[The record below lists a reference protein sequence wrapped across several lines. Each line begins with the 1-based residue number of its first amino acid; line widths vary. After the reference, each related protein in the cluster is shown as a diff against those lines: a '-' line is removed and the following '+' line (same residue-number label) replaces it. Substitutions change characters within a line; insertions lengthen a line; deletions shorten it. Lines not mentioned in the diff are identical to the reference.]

1 MQKHL
6 VYLFLFFLIPGTYFS
21 FGQAVKLP
29 ELKHKLI
36 VVAHRG
42 DHTEAPENTLT
53 AFRKAINHGVD
64 YVEIDLR
71 TSKDGELVIM
81 HDASIHRMTN
91 GEGTVKEK
99 TLAELKQLVVA
110 DKAHP
115 EWAKESIPTFAEVL
129 QLCKGKIYIYLDFKD
144 ASVPATIVLLKK
156 YRMEKSVVVY
166 INTEEQYREWKRL
179 VPDMPLMLSLPDNVK
194 NAQGVSEFLSTT
206 EVDILD
212 GSYEDYTP
220 EMVKAAMAKNVPVC
234 PDIQST
240 HEGPEEWGSALSKGF
255 KGLQTDH
262 PKLLIA
268 YLKKEGLR

>member
-1 MQKHL
+1 MGTSNF
-6 VYLFLFFLIPGTYFS
+6 YFWIAFLIFNYS
-21 FGQAVKLP
+21 AARSQSSRLP
-29 ELKHKLI
+29 IAKHTTI

-42 DHTEAPENTLT
+42 DHTEAPENTLA
-53 AFRKAINHGVD
+53 AFRNAITNGVD

-81 HDASIHRMTN
+81 HDASIGRMTN
-91 GEGTVKEK
+91 GEGAVKEK

-115 EWAKESIPTFAEVL
+115 EWARESVPTFAEVL
-129 QLCKGKIYIYLDFKD
+129 QLCKDKIYIYLDFKA
-144 ASVPATIVLLKK
+144 ASVTATMVLLKK
-156 YRMEKSVVVY
+156 YGMEKSVLVY
-166 INTEEQYREWKRL
+166 INSEEQYREWKRT

-194 NAQGVSEFLSTT
+194 NAQGVTEFLATT
-206 EVDILD
+206 AVDILD

-262 PKLLIA
+262 PKLLID

>member
-1 MQKHL
+1 M
-6 VYLFLFFLIPGTYFS
+6 
-21 FGQAVKLP
+21 P

-156 YRMEKSVVVY
+156 IPHGKICCGVY
-166 INTEEQYREWKRL
+166 
-179 VPDMPLMLSLPDNVK
+179 
-194 NAQGVSEFLSTT
+194 
-206 EVDILD
+206 
-212 GSYEDYTP
+212 
-220 EMVKAAMAKNVPVC
+220 
-234 PDIQST
+234 
-240 HEGPEEWGSALSKGF
+240 
-255 KGLQTDH
+255 
-262 PKLLIA
+262 
-268 YLKKEGLR
+268 